1 METKTMDARLN
12 QIPVNIPNHSTPYGS
27 APANCAGRTILAV
40 DDNEND
46 IWLLARALSPV
57 MGASRFIAASDGAE
71 AQVLVQRMSEAGASA
86 LPAVILTDIKM
97 PILDGFEFLEW
108 IKGRPACA
116 QIPVVL
122 LSSFDDPS
130 HLTRARSLGAYACLT
145 KPPEPTVIQSLVAK
159 FIHAPDAHAPRSEAR
174 QSNETPGLAADKER
188 HTAAQP
194 SKRILLADDDAS
206 VREMLGRVL
215 ESEHYKVILAKDGN
229 EAAAKSVSGEPDLV
243 LLDLNMPD
251 RDGWSAF
258 RFMNAA
264 HPLRPVIVITARPNQ
279 YPQADQLGV
288 DALMEKPL
296 NLALLLRTIQS
307 LLSEPESQRAR
318 RVTDRGFKTAFLG
331 SRFQHQRAA
340 IRL

>member
-1 METKTMDARLN
+1 
-12 QIPVNIPNHSTPYGS
+12 
-27 APANCAGRTILAV
+27 
-40 DDNEND
+40 
-46 IWLLARALSPV
+46 
-57 MGASRFIAASDGAE
+57 
-71 AQVLVQRMSEAGASA
+71 MSEAGASA

-97 PILDGFEFLEW
+97 PNLDGFELLEW
-108 IKGRPACA
+108 LKGKPECA

-130 HLTRARSLGAYACLT
+130 HLTRARALGAYACLT
-145 KPPEPTVIQSLVAK
+145 KPPEPTVLQPLVAK
-159 FIHAPDAHAPRSEAR
+159 FIHAPRPDVPHSKASPAKAAPS
-174 QSNETPGLAADKER
+174 PVADEER
-188 HTAAQP
+188 GRAPQT

-215 ESEHYKVILAKDGN
+215 ESEHYEVIFAKDGN
-229 EAAAKSVSGEPDLV
+229 EAAAKSVSAEPDLV

-264 HPLRPVIVITARPNQ
+264 DPLRPVIVITARPNQ

-307 LLSEPESQRAR
+307 LLSEPEPQRAR
-318 RVTDRGFKTAFLG
+318 RVTDRAFKTAFLG
-331 SRFQHQRAA
+331 SRRQHQRAA
-340 IRL
+340 MRL

>member
-1 METKTMDARLN
+1 
-12 QIPVNIPNHSTPYGS
+12 VG
-27 APANCAGRTILAV
+27 G
-40 DDNEND
+40 
-46 IWLLARALSPV
+46 
-57 MGASRFIAASDGAE
+57 
-71 AQVLVQRMSEAGASA
+71 
-86 LPAVILTDIKM
+86 
-97 PILDGFEFLEW
+97 
-108 IKGRPACA
+108 
-116 QIPVVL
+116 
-122 LSSFDDPS
+122 
-130 HLTRARSLGAYACLT
+130 
-145 KPPEPTVIQSLVAK
+145 
-159 FIHAPDAHAPRSEAR
+159 FIHTPGPDAPRSEAR
-174 QSNETPGLAADKER
+174 QTNETPGLAADEER
-188 HTAAQP
+188 HRASPP

-296 NLALLLRTIQS
+296 NLALLLRTIRS
-307 LLSEPESQRAR
+307 LLSEPEPQRAR
-318 RVTDRGFKTAFLG
+318 RVTDRSFKTAFLG
-331 SRFQHQRAA
+331 SRPQHQRAA